1 MRSKQPRRIF
11 NLTVNVIAL
20 HIVDVNVYVYLNKND
35 KQIILLQ
42 YPVLVIARIA
52 ELKACH
58 LSSHLCYKHGF
69 LLIYRMEGNFGGRKH
84 WQIWRRTINLSK
96 FLPPIVMCNIP
107 KIYQ

>member
-1 MRSKQPRRIF
+1 MRSEQPRRIY

-52 ELKACH
+52 ELKVCH

-69 LLIYRMEGNFGGRKH
+69 LLIYTVWRETLVGGNIGKFGKG
-84 WQIWRRTINLSK
+84 Q
-96 FLPPIVMCNIP
+96 
-107 KIYQ
+107 